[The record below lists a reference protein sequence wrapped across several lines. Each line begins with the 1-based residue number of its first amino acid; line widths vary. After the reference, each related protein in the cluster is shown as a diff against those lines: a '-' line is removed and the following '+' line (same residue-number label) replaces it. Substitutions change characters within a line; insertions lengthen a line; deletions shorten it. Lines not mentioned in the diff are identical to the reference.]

1 MRIKSDEWRP
11 VRWLPFLWTRFSWAE
26 LSTSHPSTPVVFH
39 AWHDWHLGKPK
50 ARQPARSA

>member
-50 ARQPARSA
+50 AR